1 MPSPIPALKMGELA
15 VCQKGECLRTLLGSC
30 LGVALYDRRLKLGG
44 LAHVVLPYSPGQIE
58 LPGKY
63 ADTAIPELLRQMQ
76 LLSRGEPLRPVAKLA
91 GGANMFNS
99 YGSLATI
106 GEQNITAVE
115 RQLEERRIPVVARH
129 VGGEQG
135 RRMLLDSAS
144 GLVTVEIAGLE
155 PTVM

>member
-1 MPSPIPALKMGELA
+1 M
-15 VCQKGECLRTLLGSC
+15 CQKGECLRTLLGSC

-115 RQLEERRIPVVARH
+115 RQLEERGIPVVARH

-135 RRMLLDSAS
+135 RRMLLDSLS

>member
-1 MPSPIPALKMGELA
+1 MGELA

>member
-1 MPSPIPALKMGELA
+1 

-44 LAHVVLPYSPGQIE
+44 LAHVVLPYSPGQVE

-76 LLSRGEPLRPVAKLA
+76 LLSRGEPVHPVAKLA

-99 YGSLATI
+99 SGPLGTI
-106 GEQNITAVE
+106 GEQNLTAVE

-135 RRMLLDSAS
+135 RRMLLDSAT

-155 PTVM
+155 PTVL